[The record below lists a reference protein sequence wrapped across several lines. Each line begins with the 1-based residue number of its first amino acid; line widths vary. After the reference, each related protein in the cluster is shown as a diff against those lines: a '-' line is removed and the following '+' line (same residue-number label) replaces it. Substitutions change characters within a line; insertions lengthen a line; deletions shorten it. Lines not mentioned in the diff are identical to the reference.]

1 MTETPTVMLSGALGR
16 LEGSRLML
24 GGDLGV
30 KPNHHRAFAQDPIG
44 LIAELQRENAELKA
58 KLAASEQ
65 SDAASMRA
73 LIEVTREKEMYRLA
87 AAAR

>member
-1 MTETPTVMLSGALGR
+1 MTPFERMIIEEPRKWFSTPGY
-16 LEGSRLML
+16 
-24 GGDLGV
+24 
-30 KPNHHRAFAQDPIG
+30 PDPIG

-58 KLAASEQ
+58 KLASSEQ

-73 LIEVTREKEMYRLA
+73 LIEVTREKEEYRLA